1 MRGYRFETLLCG
13 PLGNNVYVLYSPETK
28 EALAIDPGLE
38 SADAVDGVLT
48 KHGLR
53 LTTVVATHRHWDHI
67 AEAGVLLERHGS
79 AMLAHVKDAA
89 FVTQPGRPMMFP
101 DLVVPPA
108 QVTRE
113 LAEEDAVRIGDT
125 DLVVMHTPGH
135 TPGSMC
141 LYDAS
146 EGVLFSGDTL
156 FAGSFGR
163 YDLPGGD
170 AEALRASLLRLAAL
184 PKETRVYPG
193 HGAETTIGTERWLSK
208 PPI

>member
-1 MRGYRFETLLCG
+1 MTGYRFETLLCG
-13 PLGNNVYVLYSPETK
+13 PLGNNVYVVYSPDTK

-38 SADAVDGVLT
+38 SADAVDGVLA

-67 AEAGVLLERHGS
+67 AEAGVLLERHS
-79 AMLAHVKDAA
+79 AAMLAHAKDAA

-108 QVTRE
+108 PVTRE
-113 LAEEDAVRIGDT
+113 LVEGDVVQVGDS

-141 LYDAS
+141 LYDALQ
-146 EGVLFSGDTL
+146 GHLFAGDTL
-156 FAGSFGR
+156 FNGSFGR

-170 AEALRASLLRLAAL
+170 PAALRQSLLRLSTL
-184 PKETRVYPG
+184 PPDTQVLPG
-193 HGAETTIGTERWLSK
+193 HGERTTIQHERWLSN